1 MLRYTVFMFD
11 LLNPPF
17 IISILIALTVHEW
30 AHALV
35 ADRLGDPTAR
45 DEGRLTLNPI
55 AHLDPLGTLMF
66 FLVHFGW
73 GKPVPVNPRHFKNIR
88 RDSALVSLA
97 GPLSNLVLAILA
109 FILLMIVAPQLMHV
123 AGSEELLMSH
133 GVGERLQAFFVQI
146 LTNSLFINLG
156 LMAFNLLPIAPLD
169 GSKILEAFIPYRYA
183 DTYETFMQRGP
194 MILIG
199 LLILE
204 RALGVPI
211 LITWISFIMDSVLR
225 VMMMFA

>member
-1 MLRYTVFMFD
+1 MQEI
-11 LLNPPF
+11 LNPPF

-30 AHALV
+30 AHAFV
-35 ADRLGDPTAR
+35 ADRLGDHTAR
-45 DEGRLTLNPI
+45 DMGRLTLNPI

-73 GKPVPVNPRHFKNIR
+73 GKPVPVDPRNFRNIR

-97 GPLSNLVLAILA
+97 GPLSNLILTIIAFVL
-109 FILLMIVAPQLMHV
+109 LLLIAPQIMHV
-123 AGSEELLMSH
+123 AASEELLMTH
-133 GVGERLQAFFVQI
+133 GVGERLQAFFTQL

-169 GSKILEAFIPYRYA
+169 GSKILEAFIPYQYA
-183 DTYETFMQRGP
+183 EAYDTFMDRGP

-199 LLILE
+199 LLVLE
-204 RALGVPI
+204 RALGIPI
-211 LITWISFIMDSVLR
+211 LITWISFIMDFVLG
-225 VMMMFA
+225 VMMAFT